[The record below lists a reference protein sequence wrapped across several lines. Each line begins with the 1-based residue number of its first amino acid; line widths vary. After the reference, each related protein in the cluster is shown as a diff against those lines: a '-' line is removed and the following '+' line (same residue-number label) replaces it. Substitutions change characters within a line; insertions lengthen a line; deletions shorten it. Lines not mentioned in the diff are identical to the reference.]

1 MATNPWVSSGGFRP
15 EQNLYEDLVI
25 ESLKFYG
32 QDVYYLPREL
42 VNVDKVFMD
51 DVPSHFSDAYKI
63 EMYVENVD
71 GFGGEGDL
79 FSKFGVELR
88 DQATFVT
95 ARRRWKSLI
104 GDKLDSYN
112 FRPREGDVI
121 YIPFSKSMFE
131 IFKVETET
139 PFYQLNQLPTF
150 RLQCELF
157 EYNDEDFDVGIDEI
171 DDIELEGAYQYKLNM
186 ASAVNANATA
196 SSLIDDNGRVYGL
209 TLENRGI
216 GYNTAPTVTI
226 ASPPGNNKKFGTG
239 SLDVTKGRGVEAS
252 YTQTHVNGSVEAW
265 VYINT
270 LPASG
275 TQAIFFET
283 GGSGQDDKTYFWGV
297 GSTGQL
303 VYSRGNNN
311 GGGIDTLTNNDILFQ
326 AGTWHHILIGASGT
340 NNLVIYFDFV
350 KKYDANV
357 AGVTWNWVSAN
368 GFSVGA
374 DAARTV
380 DGVDWN
386 ALQGF
391 VDEYRVRVGTKAQ
404 IIETRYDSAGTTNL
418 ATQTAAWTSDSAT
431 AYLNN
436 FDPIG
441 ATGSSVL
448 DSSGTVNS
456 ILQIEQGL
464 YYDVAPVVTIAS
476 PYTGGQYK
484 RGEIVTQTNSS
495 YTIKGEVVAWSDS
508 DNTLYLA
515 HVGATDGKLHTF
527 SKTQQVIGASAA
539 YAPTLVS
546 ELMEINVSP
555 TLGGT
560 TQNNFFDDFESDFL
574 DFSEGN
580 PFGDME

>member
-1 MATNPWVSSGGFRP
+1 MATNPWISSGGYRP
-15 EQNLYEDLVI
+15 EQNLYEDLII

-265 VYINT
+265 V
-270 LPASG
+270 
-275 TQAIFFET
+275 
-283 GGSGQDDKTYFWGV
+283 
-297 GSTGQL
+297 
-303 VYSRGNNN
+303 
-311 GGGIDTLTNNDILFQ
+311 
-326 AGTWHHILIGASGT
+326 
-340 NNLVIYFDFV
+340 
-350 KKYDANV
+350 
-357 AGVTWNWVSAN
+357 
-368 GFSVGA
+368 
-374 DAARTV
+374 
-380 DGVDWN
+380 
-386 ALQGF
+386 
-391 VDEYRVRVGTKAQ
+391 
-404 IIETRYDSAGTTNL
+404 
-418 ATQTAAWTSDSAT
+418 
-431 AYLNN
+431 
-436 FDPIG
+436 
-441 ATGSSVL
+441 
-448 DSSGTVNS
+448 
-456 ILQIEQGL
+456 
-464 YYDVAPVVTIAS
+464 
-476 PYTGGQYK
+476 
-484 RGEIVTQTNSS
+484 
-495 YTIKGEVVAWSDS
+495 
-508 DNTLYLA
+508 
-515 HVGATDGKLHTF
+515 
-527 SKTQQVIGASAA
+527 
-539 YAPTLVS
+539 
-546 ELMEINVSP
+546 
-555 TLGGT
+555 
-560 TQNNFFDDFESDFL
+560 
-574 DFSEGN
+574 
-580 PFGDME
+580 